1 MLPRLGEYEL
11 RRITP
16 AVIAEFADELRRDG
30 VGDATVRKV
39 LSLVQ
44 GVLGRAVVLGRIRA
58 NPVVPIRKPV
68 QGRRRAVRPLTP
80 TKVEQLRRLMPT
92 DQDATLVSVLAY
104 AGLRP
109 GEALALTWGDVG
121 ERTILV
127 ERSVALGDQERHE
140 RVAEV
145 VGPDRLEP
153 CRLRRRLE
161 HAPAPVA
168 PVGVSPRLAVRTGK
182 DQLFVP
188 RPPALHP

>member
-1 MLPRLGEYEL
+1 MTY
-11 RRITP
+11 
-16 AVIAEFADELRRDG
+16 VI
-30 VGDATVRKV
+30 GDAAFIGDTLFMPDYGTARADFPGGDARQLYRSIRKV

-80 TKVEQLRRLMPT
+80 TKVERLRRLMPT

-109 GEALALTWGDVG
+109 GEALALTWADVG

-127 ERSVALGDQERHE
+127 ERSVALG
-140 RVAEV
+140 EV
-145 VGPDRLEP
+145 KETKTRSSRGRAV
-153 CRLRRRLE
+153 
-161 HAPAPVA
+161 
-168 PVGVSPRLAVRTGK
+168 VSPETAAALQAHRARMEKEGHKGK
-182 DQLFVP
+182 TIF
-188 RPPALHP
+188 

>member
-1 MLPRLGEYEL
+1 AG
-11 RRITP
+11 
-16 AVIAEFADELRRDG
+16 FADELSRDWG
-30 VGDATVRKV
+30 GDATVRKV

-80 TKVEQLRRLMPT
+80 TKVERLRRLMPT

-109 GEALALTWGDVG
+109 GEALALTWADVG

-127 ERSVALGDQERHE
+127 DRSVGLGGVKGPQTRATRSVRLLAALGKD
-140 RVAEV
+140 RVE
-145 VGPDRLEP
+145 
-153 CRLRRRLE
+153 LRMLRGR
-161 HAPAPVA
+161 
-168 PVGVSPRLAVRTGK
+168 
-182 DQLFVP
+182 
-188 RPPALHP
+188 

>member
-16 AVIAEFADELRRDG
+16 AVVAEFADDLRRDG
-30 VGDATVRKV
+30 VGDPTVRKV

-58 NPVVPIRKPV
+58 NPVVPVRKPV
-68 QGRRRAVRPLTP
+68 QGRRRVIRPLPPAT
-80 TKVEQLRRLMPT
+80 VEQLRRRMPT

-109 GEALALTWGDVG
+109 GEALALTWADIG

-127 ERSVALGDQERHE
+127 ERSVALG
-140 RVAEV
+140 EV
-145 VGPDRLEP
+145 KKTKTRTTRSVRLLAP
-153 CRLRRRLE
+153 LSNDLKRATDGTWPARRRGADLPPSRRR
-161 HAPAPVA
+161 AVA
-168 PVGVSPRLAVRTGK
+168 RHRLA
-182 DQLFVP
+182 
-188 RPPALHP
+188 

>member
-1 MLPRLGEYEL
+1 MSQEEDETGRQTLDEWAREWFRTYARPNLAGHTLVYYARAWDKHVLPRLGEYQL

-80 TKVEQLRRLMPT
+80 TKV
-92 DQDATLVSVLAY
+92 DSC
-104 AGLRP
+104 G
-109 GEALALTWGDVG
+109 G
-121 ERTILV
+121 
-127 ERSVALGDQERHE
+127 
-140 RVAEV
+140 
-145 VGPDRLEP
+145 
-153 CRLRRRLE
+153 
-161 HAPAPVA
+161 
-168 PVGVSPRLAVRTGK
+168 
-182 DQLFVP
+182 
-188 RPPALHP
+188 